1 MKIFYFEKVFLLKTR
16 AERKKSEQASVI
28 IADENRKRLFSLG
41 VIITMLLCMLI
52 SRLAYIQLL
61 RRDDFYQKAINQ
73 WFKEI
78 PIGVARGKFFDR
90 NMMPLTNKQKTHYLV
105 IFPELFQKTEENLEI
120 IAKLTGVKT
129 YILKDEKITGLR
141 PVQLKVLHDH
151 LSSLKEATGIRGVYP
166 VESEDRYA
174 ETGLASHIIGYINKI
189 DNTGHQ
195 GLEKAFDKVLKE
207 NQDFKI
213 GAIVDAQ
220 KRMIPGLG
228 YKVIQENTPD
238 KRKNIVTTL
247 DTAIQQIAEEEFD
260 RVHQKGSVVVLDT
273 QSGEVIAMVSRPNYN
288 QDDVAASLDSNN
300 LELFNRAIQIPYP
313 PGSVFKI
320 VVAAAALENHLV
332 SLNDTFFCSG
342 AEEIDDVVI
351 RCSSY
356 ERGGHGQINLENAF
370 SLSCNSY
377 FIQLGRL
384 VGGKEILS
392 MAERMGLGHKTGIE
406 LPEEI
411 AGTLPDDNYIKGAGI
426 GNISIGQGTLEVTP
440 LQIAR
445 LTAIIANDG
454 VDNGVHLIRH
464 VVDEYGNI
472 LEDYSRNSAQ
482 RVLSSDTAKQLQ
494 YMMRKVVAE
503 GTARNSDMATTIDAA
518 GKTGSAEAI
527 SNRKST
533 VHAWFT
539 GYFPLKNPKYAI
551 AVIVEEGGSGG
562 RIAAPTFKNIANRIN
577 ALENESN

>member
-1 MKIFYFEKVFLLKTR
+1 
-16 AERKKSEQASVI
+16 
-28 IADENRKRLFSLG
+28 
-41 VIITMLLCMLI
+41 MLI
-52 SRLAYIQLL
+52 SRLAYIQVL
-61 RRDDFYQKAINQ
+61 RRDDFYQKATNQ

-78 PIGVARGKFFDR
+78 PIGVARGKIFDR
-90 NMMPLTNKQKTHYLV
+90 NMKPLTNKQKTQYLV
-105 IFPELFQKTEENLEI
+105 IFPELFQKTEQNLEI

-129 YILKDEKITGLR
+129 YMLRYEKITGLR
-141 PVQLKVLHDH
+141 PVQLKVLDDQV
-151 LSSLKEATGIRGVYP
+151 SLLKKAVGIRGVYP
-166 VESEDRYA
+166 VEAEDRYA

-195 GLEKAFDKVLKE
+195 GLEKNFDEVLKE

-228 YKVIQENTPD
+228 YKIIQENTPD
-238 KRKNIVTTL
+238 KRKSIVTTL
-247 DTAIQQIAEEEFD
+247 DAAIQQIAEEEFD
-260 RVHQKGSVVVLDT
+260 RSHHKGSVVVLDI
-273 QSGEVIAMVSRPNYN
+273 QSGDVIAMVSRPNYN
-288 QDDVAASLDSNN
+288 QDDVAASLNSNN

-313 PGSVFKI
+313 PGSVFKM
-320 VVAAAALENHLV
+320 VVAAAALENHLI
-332 SLNDTFFCSG
+332 SLSDTFFCSG
-342 AEEIDDVVI
+342 AEEIGDVVI

-392 MAERMGLGHKTGIE
+392 MAEKMGLGHKTGIE

-411 AGTLPDDNYIKGAGI
+411 AGTLPDGDYIKGAGI

-464 VVDEYGNI
+464 IVDEYGNI
-472 LEDYSRNSAQ
+472 LEDYSKTNAQ
-482 RVLSSDTAKQLQ
+482 RVLSPDTATQLQ
-494 YMMRKVVAE
+494 HMMQKVVAE
-503 GTARNSDMATTIDAA
+503 GTARNSDMTAAIDAA
-518 GKTGSAEAI
+518 GKTGSAEAV
-527 SNRKST
+527 SDRKNT

-539 GYFPLKNPKYAI
+539 GYFPSKNPRYAI
-551 AVIVEEGGSGG
+551 TVVVEDGGSGG
-562 RIAAPTFKNIANRIN
+562 RIAAPTFKNIARRIN
-577 ALENESN
+577 ILENESN